1 MECIWPSLLAQ
12 IFVLPQEQP
21 AKVPEIWLF
30 LDQASSQHHSWLT
43 KDRREERNGKKPL
56 KTSLRCILVPH
67 AIDFWPNTPPKY
79 ARCPHFCDTG
89 SLSFSFSAKVQLFT
103 DRQTARQPDSQTA
116 RQPNSQPDR
125 QTARQP
131 DSQPARHIYIILH
144 ICEMRLWIWSQDKS
158 NHQNWS
164 TAWASS
170 FPIFPLQGSRNSAHD
185 LGWKASHAWEQRLQ
199 SAYELTFESSHFLGF
214 FSFTMSADVLAI
226 SVNNWTCV
234 SS

>member
-1 MECIWPSLLAQ
+1 M
-12 IFVLPQEQP
+12 LPQEQP

-103 DRQTARQPDSQTA
+103 DRQTDRQPDSQTA
-116 RQPNSQPDR
+116 RQPDSQTAKQPAR

-131 DSQPARHIYIILH
+131 DSQPDRQPDSQPDRHIYIYY
-144 ICEMRLWIWSQDKS
+144 
-158 NHQNWS
+158 
-164 TAWASS
+164 
-170 FPIFPLQGSRNSAHD
+170 IFV
-185 LGWKASHAWEQRLQ
+185 K
-199 SAYELTFESSHFLGF
+199 
-214 FSFTMSADVLAI
+214 
-226 SVNNWTCV
+226 
-234 SS
+234 

>member
-79 ARCPHFCDTG
+79 AQVCSGVPTSVTLARFPSH
-89 SLSFSFSAKVQLFT
+89 SLQKYSCLQT
-103 DRQTARQPDSQTA
+103 DRQPDSQTAKQPASQTDSQTARQPARQPDSQTARQPDSQTA
-116 RQPNSQPDR
+116 RQPD
-125 QTARQP
+125 
-131 DSQPARHIYIILH
+131 IYIYI
-144 ICEMRLWIWSQDKS
+144 
-158 NHQNWS
+158 
-164 TAWASS
+164 
-170 FPIFPLQGSRNSAHD
+170 
-185 LGWKASHAWEQRLQ
+185 
-199 SAYELTFESSHFLGF
+199 
-214 FSFTMSADVLAI
+214 
-226 SVNNWTCV
+226 
-234 SS
+234 